1 MKNYLRLKVFFFT
14 LSLYITLREVMGSW
28 HRLLN
33 FLKYGAYLSNYC
45 NLQLKS
51 LLHLGQNVIT
61 FRTLLHFGLFI
72 TFRPSTYVI
81 YIFSICEQSCHEGG
95 PCRMVRLVQVM
106 KLVKCHISLE
116 TLIEFVSK

>member
-1 MKNYLRLKVFFFT
+1 
-14 LSLYITLREVMGSW
+14 MGSW

-33 FLKYGAYLSNYC
+33 FLKYDAYLSNYC

-61 FRTLLHFGLFI
+61 FRTLLHFGPFI

>member
-1 MKNYLRLKVFFFT
+1 
-14 LSLYITLREVMGSW
+14 MGSW

-33 FLKYGAYLSNYC
+33 FLKYDAYLSNYC

-61 FRTLLHFGLFI
+61 FRTLLHFGPFI

-95 PCRMVRLVQVM
+95 ALSNGTTRTS
-106 KLVKCHISLE
+106 HE
-116 TLIEFVSK
+116 TGEMSYLIRDTNRICEQIVTNAVVVC

>member
-1 MKNYLRLKVFFFT
+1 
-14 LSLYITLREVMGSW
+14 MGSW

-61 FRTLLHFGLFI
+61 FRTLLHLGQNVITFRTLLHFGPFI